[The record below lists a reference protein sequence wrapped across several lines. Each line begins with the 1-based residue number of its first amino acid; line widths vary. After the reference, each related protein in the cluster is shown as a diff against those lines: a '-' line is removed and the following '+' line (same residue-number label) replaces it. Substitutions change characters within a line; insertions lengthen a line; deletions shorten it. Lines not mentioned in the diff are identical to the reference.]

1 MGFIQMNRC
10 KLCKK
15 GDITVIHKGTRD
27 RKDIDVWKC
36 NQCGLVFLSR
46 VVVDDT
52 FYINSKM
59 RKEIDFDKW
68 RENTF
73 VDDNRRFLKFRNY
86 IENKRILDFGCGNGG
101 FLKLVQKQNQ
111 TKRAIG
117 IDLDAESIHQLRN
130 EGIECYDNISGLPDV
145 MFDVVFMFHVI
156 EHLPDPEAVL
166 NTLFERIVDDGV
178 MIIETPNADDALLTI
193 YHCSRFADFT
203 YWSPHIYLYNEN
215 SLCKMLAGAGF
226 EIVESLQEQR
236 YPLANHL
243 GWLAKGLPGGE
254 KTKEF
259 QDFNISGINDAYT
272 EILRRKK
279 ACDTLI
285 FTIRRRR

>member
-1 MGFIQMNRC
+1 MNRC

-15 GDITVIHKGTRD
+15 SDITVIHKGTRD
-27 RKDIDVWKC
+27 RKDIDVLKC

-59 RKEIDFDKW
+59 RKEIDFGKW

-86 IENKRILDFGCGNGG
+86 IENKKILDFGCGNGG

-117 IDLDAESIHQLRN
+117 IDLDAESICQLRN

-193 YHCSRFADFT
+193 YHCGRFADFT

-215 SLCKMLAGAGF
+215 SLYKMLSGAGF

-243 GWLAKGLPGGE
+243 GWLAKGLRGGE
-254 KTKEF
+254 TGEF
-259 QDFNISGINDAYT
+259 QDFNVSELNDVYA
-272 EILRRKK
+272 EILKRKK